1 MTSRAETPSSGT
13 GHGKDYAK
21 VAHAYAKA
29 AAADQA
35 GKKFCKWVRLA
46 AQRHLDDL
54 KRAAK
59 KGCDFYFDAWEANN
73 ACDFIEK
80 LPHVEGSWESATLEL
95 EPAQVFILACVFG
108 WRRKLDGRRRFTRV
122 YCEVARKNAKST
134 LTAGVA
140 LYCLCC
146 ENELGPQIIIGAT
159 TGNQAKKVF
168 EPAKK
173 MVARTAALRDA
184 FALRPW
190 ARAVTC
196 DFNGGSIETINS
208 KSSTQ
213 DGHNPY
219 VGILDELHA
228 HKDRGLFDVIRSAF
242 GARKQPLMWMIT
254 TAGFN
259 MTGVCYEQRTM
270 VTKML
275 EGVLEL
281 DHYFGIVFTIDE
293 GDDPFDPRVWIK
305 ANPLLGKAVDLE
317 EFKGYAKEAKA
328 SPASLGEFLTKRLN
342 IWLRAAT
349 NWLSPAQWKAA
360 EEVHDWSAFDGLDCY
375 VGTDL
380 SDRDDITAVVIAA
393 IDKTGRLIFKS
404 LFFLPES
411 VLDRDDQSDT
421 SQTLYATWSGHNG
434 GPPLEDVET
443 DFRLFAEDG
452 APLPVPPPAF
462 DHPLVITPG
471 DFVDLEIVEQII
483 RWMMARFAVRRVTS
497 DHFSSA
503 QGMAVNL
510 NKGLAEPIAVLMQ
523 KNAAN
528 FSDPSKEIEARLK
541 AGPHQIAPDVNPVM
555 AWMASN
561 AVVTRKI
568 DGSLL
573 PKKDKPN
580 SPNKIDGIDALVN
593 AVAPMLGVKPPPP
606 AASYVET
613 EDIIVL

>member
-1 MTSRAETPSSGT
+1 MTSRAATPSSGT
-13 GHGKDYAK
+13 GHDKNFA
-21 VAHAYAKA
+21 AIALAYAKKA
-29 AAADQA
+29 VADTG
-35 GKKFCKWVRLA
+35 GKRFCRWVRLA
-46 AQRHLDDL
+46 AARHIADL
-54 KRAAK
+54 KRAALK
-59 KGCDFYFDAWEANN
+59 TSDIYFDPWEANN

-80 LPHVEGSWESATLEL
+80 LPHVEGSWDSPTLEL
-95 EPAQVFILACVFG
+95 DEAQVFIVASIFG
-108 WRRKLDGRRRFTRV
+108 WRRKIDGRRRFTRA
-122 YCEVARKNAKST
+122 YLEMARKNAKST
-134 LTAGVA
+134 LTAGIA

-146 ENELGPQIIIGAT
+146 EGELGPQIIIGAT
-159 TGNQAKKVF
+159 TGAQAQKVF
-168 EPAKK
+168 KPAKE
-173 MVARTAALRDA
+173 MVNRTSALREA
-184 FALRPW
+184 FALRAW
-190 ARAVTC
+190 ARTVTC
-196 DFNGGSIETINS
+196 GFNGGSVETINS

-259 MTGVCYEQRTM
+259 MNGVCYEQRTM

-281 DHYFGIVFTIDE
+281 DHYFGIIFTVDE
-293 GDDPFDPRVWIK
+293 GDDPFDPKVWGK
-305 ANPLLGKAVDLE
+305 ANPLLGKAVDLA
-317 EFKGYAKEAKA
+317 EFRGYAKEAKA

-349 NWLSPAQWKAA
+349 NWLSPAQWQAA
-360 EEVHDWSAFDGLDCY
+360 EQVLDWSDFDGLDCY

-380 SDRDDITAVVIAA
+380 SDRDDVTAIVIAA
-393 IDKTGRLIFKS
+393 LTPAGKLIFKP

-411 VLDRDDQSDT
+411 VLEREDQSDT

-434 GPPLEDVET
+434 GPPLDDEEP
-443 DFRLFAEDG
+443 DFRLFDDEG
-452 APLPVPPPAF
+452 KPLPVPPEAF
-462 DHPLVITPG
+462 SKPLIITPG
-471 DFVDLEIVEQII
+471 DFIDLEIVEQVI
-483 RWMMARFAVRRVTS
+483 RWMMARFSVRRVTS
-497 DHFSSA
+497 DHFSAA
-503 QGMAVNL
+503 QAMAVAL
-510 NKGLAEPIAVLMQ
+510 NKGLAEPVAVIMA

-541 AGPHQIAPDVNPVM
+541 AGPHQIGHDGNPVM

-568 DGSLL
+568 DGSIL

-580 SPNKIDGIDALVN
+580 SPNKIDGMDALVN
-593 AVAPMLGVKPPPP
+593 AVAPMLGLKPPPP
-606 AASYVET
+606 VGSYLDT
-613 EDIIVL
+613 EEILTL

>member
-1 MTSRAETPSSGT
+1 MTSRAQTRSSET
-13 GHGKDYAK
+13 GHARDYVAI
-21 VAHAYAKA
+21 AHAYAKSA
-29 AAADQA
+29 VADTK

-46 AQRHLDDL
+46 AARHLGDL
-54 KRAAK
+54 KRAERK
-59 KGCDFYFDAWEANN
+59 TYDFYFDPWEGNN
-73 ACDFIEK
+73 VCDFIEK
-80 LPHVEGSWESATLEL
+80 LPHVEGSWDSPTLEL
-95 EPAQVFILACVFG
+95 EPAQIFILVCVFG
-108 WRRKLDGRRRFTRV
+108 WRRKVDGRRRFTRV
-122 YCEVARKNAKST
+122 YLEFARKNAKST

-146 ENELGPQIIIGAT
+146 EGELGPQIIIGAT
-159 TGNQAKKVF
+159 TGAQAQKVF
-168 EPAKK
+168 KPAKE
-173 MVARTAALRDA
+173 MVSRTGALREA

-190 ARAVTC
+190 ARTVTC
-196 DFNGGSIETINS
+196 GLNNGSIETINS

-259 MTGVCYEQRTM
+259 MTGVCYEQRTL

-275 EGVLEL
+275 EGIVELE
-281 DHYFGIVFTIDE
+281 HYFGIIYTIDE
-293 GDDPFDPRVWIK
+293 GDDPFDPKVWIK

-360 EEVHDWSAFDGLDCY
+360 EQVISWGAFDGLDCY

-380 SDRDDITAVVIAA
+380 SDRDDVTAVVIAA
-393 IDKTGRLIFKS
+393 LDKTGRLIFKP

-411 VLDRDDQSDT
+411 VLERDDQSDT

-434 GPPLEDVET
+434 GPPLDDMEP
-443 DFRLFAEDG
+443 DFRLFDADG
-452 APLPVPPPAF
+452 KPLPEPPEAF
-462 DHPLVITPG
+462 SQPLVITPG
-471 DFVDLEIVEQII
+471 DFVDLEIVEQVI
-483 RWMMARFAVRRVTS
+483 RWMMARFAVKRVTS

-503 QGMAVNL
+503 QGMAVGL
-510 NKGLAEPIAVLMQ
+510 NKGLAEPVAVLMQ

-541 AGPHQIAPDVNPVM
+541 AGAHQIAHDGNPVM

-561 AVVTRKI
+561 AVVTRKV
-568 DGSLL
+568 DGSIL

-593 AVAPMLGVKPPPP
+593 AVAPMLGAKPTGP
-606 AASYVET
+606 ASSYLET
-613 EDIIVL
+613 EEVLVL